1 MMQGYGGDNFTIAE
15 IQDLY
20 DLMLEQIIEV
30 EDVQE
35 AICAYHKGG
44 RVDWRHPMAHPVLMA
59 LQDGAITAEGA
70 VDCIEAMQQQQL
82 DATYNA

>member
-1 MMQGYGGDNFTIAE
+1 MIGYNGDNFIIGE

-20 DLMLEQIIEV
+20 DLMEDQIIEI

-44 RVDWRHPMAHPVLMA
+44 RVDWRQPMAYSVLMA

-70 VDCIEAMQQQQL
+70 VDCIEAMQQL
-82 DATYNA
+82 DGTYV